1 MKNDT
6 GVSGTLID
14 LIIHFISSCSEH
26 LWLASL
32 SLIRGTTVDWFSCF
46 WVFFTHKAHTL
57 SATAHSS
64 SSTASMSRFVFDMH
78 GSMAARTLRPNGLGT
93 NE

>member
-46 WVFFTHKAHTL
+46 FFF
-57 SATAHSS
+57 SPIRPIPS
-64 SSTASMSRFVFDMH
+64 VQQPIP
-78 GSMAARTLRPNGLGT
+78 AAVLPA
-93 NE
+93 